1 MLVLKLF
8 LTHWSYRIPALEERK
23 TKQKT
28 PKKTLTNDLRIVYKY
43 SRGRREIRVFLVSVK
58 DEN

>member
-8 LTHWSYRIPALEERK
+8 LTHLSYRIPALEERRK
-23 TKQKT
+23 KK
-28 PKKTLTNDLRIVYKY
+28 KHKTLTSDLRIVYKY
-43 SRGRREIRVFLVSVK
+43 SRGHREIRVFLVSVK

>member
-8 LTHWSYRIPALEERK
+8 LTHLSYRISALEERK
-23 TKQKT
+23 KK
-28 PKKTLTNDLRIVYKY
+28 PKTLTSDLRIVYKY
-43 SRGRREIRVFLVSVK
+43 SRGHREIRVFLVSVK